1 MQAGA
6 VCLGGGGGESLRRV
20 QSCVWEW
27 YSLQPSGHLCGALA
41 PRLESMYS
49 IPVTHRQASNF

>member
-6 VCLGGGGGESLRRV
+6 VCLGDGGESLRERV

-27 YSLQPSGHLCGALA
+27 HSLQPSGHLCGALA
-41 PRLESMYS
+41 PRLESVYS
-49 IPVTHRQASNF
+49 IPVTHRQASSS